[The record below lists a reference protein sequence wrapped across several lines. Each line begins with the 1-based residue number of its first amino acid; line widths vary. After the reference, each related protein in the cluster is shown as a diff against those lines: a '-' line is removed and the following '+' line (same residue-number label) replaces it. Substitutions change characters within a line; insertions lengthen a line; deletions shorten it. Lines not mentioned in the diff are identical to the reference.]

1 MRDFL
6 ILLRPHHYIKNLF
19 IFLPLFFTGQVI
31 VIDKSLIALLSFISF
46 SLSASAVYIFN
57 DYNDIQDDKKHPL
70 KKNRPLASGSIKP
83 KPALLL
89 MIFLFIL
96 SFSLMAY
103 ISIKAL
109 IILFLYVALNI
120 IYSLGLK
127 KISLVDITI
136 IAIGFVLRLFVGSF
150 AYNEDLKIWIVIM
163 TFLLALFIA
172 LAKRRDDI
180 LIFKNYKKQTRKSI
194 IGYNIKLIDSSM
206 VFMSA
211 VIVVAYIQFST
222 SAHTIIKFGENL
234 YLTSFYVIF
243 GIMRYMQITFVENRS
258 GSPVEILLSD
268 KITIINLIL
277 WLLSF
282 AWIIY
287 F

>member
-103 ISIKAL
+103 VSIKAL

>member
-96 SFSLMAY
+96 SFLLMAY

-120 IYSLGLK
+120 IYSLSLK

-180 LIFKNYKKQTRKSI
+180 LIFKNYKKKVRKSI

-222 SAHTIIKFGENL
+222 SVDTIIKFGENL

-258 GSPVEILLSD
+258 GSPVEIFLSD
-268 KITIINLIL
+268 KITIINLTL
-277 WLLSF
+277 WFLSF

>member
-1 MRDFL
+1 
-6 ILLRPHHYIKNLF
+6 
-19 IFLPLFFTGQVI
+19 
-31 VIDKSLIALLSFISF
+31 
-46 SLSASAVYIFN
+46 
-57 DYNDIQDDKKHPL
+57 
-70 KKNRPLASGSIKP
+70 
-83 KPALLL
+83 
-89 MIFLFIL
+89 
-96 SFSLMAY
+96 MAY

-180 LIFKNYKKQTRKSI
+180 LIFKNYKKQARKSI

-222 SAHTIIKFGENL
+222 SADTIIKFGENL